1 MTRIRRF
8 FTDRVVHFRLLPGS
22 KPVAQPWFG
31 IGPVWDT
38 VIDQHVIGRVVG
50 VSVQFGRHGF
60 AIHRRI
66 R

>member
-1 MTRIRRF
+1 MSIRRF
-8 FTDRVVHFRLLPGS
+8 FTDRVIYFRNLPGS

-31 IGPVWDT
+31 VGPVWGSSLDQR
-38 VIDQHVIGRVVG
+38 VIG

-60 AIHRRI
+60 AVHRRQEWQ